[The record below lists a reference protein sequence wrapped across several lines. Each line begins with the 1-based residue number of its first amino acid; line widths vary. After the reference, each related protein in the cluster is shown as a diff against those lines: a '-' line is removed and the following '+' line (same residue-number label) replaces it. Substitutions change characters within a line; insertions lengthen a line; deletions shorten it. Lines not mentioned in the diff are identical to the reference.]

1 LKIGLSKFLELKTK
15 PMQSFSE
22 TEHNRLQEEIKLLSH
37 NLKELNQIGVA
48 LSSEHDH
55 DKLLE
60 MILQKS
66 REIASSDAGSLYLA
80 EESEEGGKVLRFKL
94 AQNDSIQAEA
104 FKEFTVPI
112 DRKSLAGFVA
122 ETGEILTL
130 DDAYQIPNGKE
141 YSFNS
146 NFDERFGY
154 RTKSLLVL
162 PMQNNLSEII
172 GVLQL
177 INRKKSKKTKLTPD
191 SVEENVVPF
200 DQKSIELVS
209 SLASQAAVCIENNLL
224 CKNIE
229 RLFEGFVTASVTAIE
244 QRDPTTSGHSARVSI
259 MTVGMAE
266 LVDRADRGKFRDIK
280 FTREQ
285 IKEIRY
291 AAVLHDFGKVGV
303 RENVLVKAKKLY
315 PFEMELIRSR
325 FDFIKK
331 SIENEFLSKK
341 LEYLQFHQGESC
353 KEVFEQIDFELAENL
368 KEAELC
374 FQSIRQANEPTIIP
388 EGRFDEVLEIAR
400 KTYRDME
407 GAVSP
412 YLFSNEIK
420 NLLTR
425 KGSLNEQERL
435 EIESHV
441 THTFNF
447 LSKIPWTKT
456 LKNVPSIAYAHHE
469 KLNGEGYPLRLTS
482 PSIPIQSKMMTVSDI
497 FDALTAFDRPYKKAA
512 DFERALDILKLEA
525 KDNHLDGALVEMF
538 IEGKIYNL
546 MREYKG

>member
-1 LKIGLSKFLELKTK
+1 MENFYKT
-15 PMQSFSE
+15 E
-22 TEHNRLQEEIKLLSH
+22 CARLQEEIKFLSS
-37 NLKELNQIGVA
+37 NLKELNQIGVS

-66 REIASSDAGSLYLA
+66 MEITSSDAGSLYLV
-80 EESEEGGKVLRFKL
+80 EESEGGGKVLRFKL
-94 AQNDSIQAEA
+94 AQNDSIQTEA
-104 FKEFTVPI
+104 FMEFTVPI

-122 ETGEILTL
+122 KTGEVLNL
-130 DDAYQIPNGKE
+130 VDAYQLPKGSE
-141 YSFNS
+141 YSFNR

-162 PMQNNLSEII
+162 PMKNRFSEII

-177 INRKKSKKTKLTPD
+177 INRKKSKPTKLAPD

-209 SLASQAAVCIENNLL
+209 SIASQAAVSIENNLL
-224 CKNIE
+224 YKSIE

-259 MTVGMAE
+259 MTVGLAE
-266 LVDRADRGKFRDIK
+266 LVDKADSGRFRDIK

-303 RENVLVKAKKLY
+303 RENVLVKAKKLH
-315 PFEMELIRSR
+315 PLEMELVKSR
-325 FDFIKK
+325 FCFIKK
-331 SIENEFLSKK
+331 GIENEFLRKK
-341 LEYLQFHQGESC
+341 IEYLELHRGEIC
-353 KEVFEQIDFELAENL
+353 KEVLEQIDFELTENL
-368 KEAELC
+368 KEAEMYL
-374 FQSIRQANEPTIIP
+374 QSIRHANEPTIMS
-388 EGRFDEVLEIAR
+388 EGKFDEILEIAKR
-400 KTYRDME
+400 TYRNVE
-407 GAVSP
+407 GAESP
-412 YLFSNEIK
+412 YLLSNEVR
-420 NLLTR
+420 NLLTK
-425 KGSLNEQERL
+425 KGSLNEQERF

-447 LSKIPWTKT
+447 LKKIPWTKN
-456 LKNVPSIAYAHHE
+456 LRKVPSIAYAHHE
-469 KLNGEGYPLRLTS
+469 KVNGEGYPLRLTS
-482 PSIPIQSKMMTVSDI
+482 PNIPIQSKMMTVSDI
-497 FDALTAFDRPYKKAA
+497 FDALTACDRPYKKAA
-512 DFERALDILKLEA
+512 GFERALDILTLEV
-525 KDNHLDGALVEMF
+525 KDKHLDSDLVDIF

-546 MREYKG
+546 ALEYKG